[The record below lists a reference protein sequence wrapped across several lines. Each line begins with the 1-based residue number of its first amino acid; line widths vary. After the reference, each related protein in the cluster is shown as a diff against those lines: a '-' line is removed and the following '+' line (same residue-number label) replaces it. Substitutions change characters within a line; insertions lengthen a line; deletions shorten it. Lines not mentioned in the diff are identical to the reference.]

1 MAEMKDSTAMAQGQ
15 KARSRSDIL
24 REHCNCL
31 HSLLSLDSIDL
42 KDVGKDDEINR
53 VVFLGDYCEDAWAAI
68 KIVAPLCDAQELV
81 DSLQPV
87 MKERE
92 RLRRDGLSL
101 HEYYMSLC
109 RTSDDFVIQEG
120 GVYSVHEDLDRSVW
134 EEFQA
139 TIGDYTPR
147 FPSWLS
153 WERDQVGN
161 NLSGILS
168 ALRKTVS
175 QAMMIL
181 ELWLLPAKDEDER
194 SIPESD
200 PNTKAAFSGAEL
212 LPSQRKAFSSYEWVS
227 KNHPGLV
234 PGDGSRK
241 RYTRAMYDKAIEES
255 GFYDGK
261 KKPSFESWKSYVRT
275 AERAIEGAKNTPRAG
290 RGHGSSIVGPD
301 QI

>member
-87 MKERE
+87 MKERK
-92 RLRRDGLSL
+92 RLRSDGLSL

-181 ELWLLPAKDEDER
+181 ELWLLPTTTTEMQS
-194 SIPESD
+194 SIITD
-200 PNTKAAFSGAEL
+200 TPNVNDDATGSTG
-212 LPSQRKAFSSYEWVS
+212 EWVGPCS
-227 KNHPGLV
+227 KTEMARRLSN
-234 PGDGSRK
+234 DAKARWRK
-241 RYTRAMYDKAIEES
+241 FEGQFDDAHIRTVSAKQHYFRVDHLKLSPPEKERCR
-255 GFYDGK
+255 
-261 KKPSFESWKSYVRT
+261 KPF
-275 AERAIEGAKNTPRAG
+275 A
-290 RGHGSSIVGPD
+290 PD
-301 QI
+301 LTK